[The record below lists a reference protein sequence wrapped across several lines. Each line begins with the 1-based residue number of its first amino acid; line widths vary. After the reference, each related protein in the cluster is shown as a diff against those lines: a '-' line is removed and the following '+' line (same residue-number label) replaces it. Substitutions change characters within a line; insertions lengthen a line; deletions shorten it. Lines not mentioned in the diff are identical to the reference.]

1 MARKFFKIYMIA
13 RQNSLIKFIHKHA
26 FLTGILGLVFGFVF
40 FSFSLVAANGQT
52 LGPSD
57 NHVVNLYMDNQSSS
71 VATRAETVGDF
82 VTKANIS
89 LQANDLVEP
98 SQDTKITED
107 NFRITVYRA
116 RPVTI
121 VDGSTTKFVMTPHK
135 SARLIAEKAG
145 VETYPEDNV
154 SLTSVNNFIAE
165 QTIGERLTIER
176 ATPVTFSLYGAPPAT
191 YRTHS
196 TTVGD
201 FIKENNIVPEQGATL
216 SPSADTALTPNLAI
230 FISKFGKKTITEE
243 VEVPFEKETT
253 NDPNQPAGKIT
264 VITPGTPGKKQVT
277 YELDLRDDKETAR
290 RTIQEVVVA
299 QPKKQIQTRGTKVAV
314 VSGDKVDWMRAAG
327 ISEADFS
334 AVDYI
339 IGRESRWRPA
349 VVNSSGCAGLGQAC
363 PGSKL
368 ASACPNWQTDPV
380 CQLKFFSGYAGK
392 YGGWQGAYQAWLI
405 KGYW

>member
-1 MARKFFKIYMIA
+1 MNLKFESFT
-13 RQNSLIKFIHKHA
+13 NFIKKHA
-26 FLTGILGLVFGFVF
+26 FASGVFAIIFGFVF

-57 NHVVNLYMDNQSSS
+57 NHIVSLYADNSTSS
-71 VATRAETVGDF
+71 VPTRAETVGDF
-82 VTKANIS
+82 LEKAEIN
-89 LQANDLVEP
+89 LGEYDLVEP
-98 SQDTKITED
+98 SKDTKITED

-121 VDGSTTKFVMTPHK
+121 VDGVNTSFVMTPHK
-135 SARLIAEKAG
+135 SPRLIAEKAG
-145 VETYPEDNV
+145 ITTYPEDNLELASV
-154 SLTSVNNFIAE
+154 SQFIEE
-165 QTIGERLTIER
+165 QTIGEKLTIDR
-176 ATPVTFSLYGAPPAT
+176 ATPISLSLYGAPSAT
-191 YRTHS
+191 YRTRA
-196 TTVGD
+196 TTVGE
-201 FIKENNIVPEQGATL
+201 FLQQNNITPEAGATISHAENVPL
-216 SPSADTALTPNLAI
+216 SENMSI

-277 YELDLRDDKETAR
+277 YELDLRDGKEIGR

-299 QPKKQIQTRGTKVAV
+299 QPKKQTQTKGTKVV
-314 VSGDKVDWMRAAG
+314 VVTGDKVEWMRAAG

-380 CQLKFFSGYAGK
+380 CQLKFFSGYAGQ
-392 YGGWQGAYQAWLI
+392 YGGWQGAYQEWLI
-405 KGYW
+405 KGWW

>member
-1 MARKFFKIYMIA
+1 MNLKFKSFT
-13 RQNSLIKFIHKHA
+13 NFIKKHA
-26 FLTGILGLVFGFVF
+26 FASGVFAIIFGFVF

-57 NHVVNLYMDNQSSS
+57 NHIVSLYADNSTSS
-71 VATRAETVGDF
+71 VPTRAETVGDF
-82 VTKANIS
+82 LEKAEIN
-89 LQANDLVEP
+89 LGEYDLVEP
-98 SQDTKITED
+98 SKDTKITED

-121 VDGSTTKFVMTPHK
+121 VDGVNTSFVMTPHK
-135 SARLIAEKAG
+135 SPRLIAEKAG
-145 VETYPEDNV
+145 ITTYPEDNLELASV
-154 SLTSVNNFIAE
+154 SQFIEE
-165 QTIGERLTIER
+165 QTIGEKLTIDR
-176 ATPVTFSLYGAPPAT
+176 ATPISLSLYGAPSAT
-191 YRTHS
+191 YRTRA
-196 TTVGD
+196 TTVGE
-201 FIKENNIVPEQGATL
+201 FLQQNNITPEAGATISHAENVPL
-216 SPSADTALTPNLAI
+216 SENMSI

-277 YELDLRDDKETAR
+277 YELDLRDGKEIGR

-299 QPKKQIQTRGTKVAV
+299 QPKKQTQTKGTKVV
-314 VSGDKVDWMRAAG
+314 VVTGDKVEWMRAAG

>member
-1 MARKFFKIYMIA
+1 MNLKFESFT
-13 RQNSLIKFIHKHA
+13 NFIKKHA
-26 FLTGILGLVFGFVF
+26 FASGVFAIIFGFVF

-57 NHVVNLYMDNQSSS
+57 NHIVSLYADNSTSS
-71 VATRAETVGDF
+71 VPTRAETVGDF
-82 VTKANIS
+82 LEKAEIN
-89 LQANDLVEP
+89 LGEYDLVEP
-98 SQDTKITED
+98 SKDTKITED

-121 VDGSTTKFVMTPHK
+121 VDGVNTSFVMTPHK
-135 SARLIAEKAG
+135 SPRLIAEKAG
-145 VETYPEDNV
+145 ITTYPEDNLELASV
-154 SLTSVNNFIAE
+154 SQFIEE
-165 QTIGERLTIER
+165 QTIGEKLTIDR
-176 ATPVTFSLYGAPPAT
+176 ATPISLSLYGAPSAT
-191 YRTHS
+191 YRTRA
-196 TTVGD
+196 TTVGE
-201 FIKENNIVPEQGATL
+201 FLQQNKITPEAGATISHAENVPL
-216 SPSADTALTPNLAI
+216 SENMSI

-253 NDPNQPAGKIT
+253 NDPNQPTGKIT

-277 YELDLRDDKETAR
+277 YELDLRDGKEIGR

-299 QPKKQIQTRGTKVAV
+299 QPKKQTQTKGTKVV
-314 VSGDKVDWMRAAG
+314 VVTGDKVEWMRAAG

-380 CQLKFFSGYAGK
+380 CQLKFFSGYAGR

-405 KGYW
+405 KGWW